1 MGKSPHT
8 RDRCDTTLAKVSTP
22 AKIAA
27 QKRFLD
33 AYRLSLRIAIAAR
46 LAGVH
51 RATVYRWLTDPAF
64 ADAMRAA
71 TEDFFRLTR
80 ARVQKQVDERHR
92 WRQERERARR
102 PMRCELLAKARAATR
117 R

>member
-1 MGKSPHT
+1 M
-8 RDRCDTTLAKVSTP
+8 LAQDSTP
-22 AKIAA
+22 AKTASR
-27 QKRFLD
+27 KRFLD
-33 AYRLSLRIAIAAR
+33 AYRETLRIAPAAR

-51 RATVYRWLTDPAF
+51 RATIYRWMVDPAF
-64 ADAMRAA
+64 TDAMRVA

-80 ARVQKQVDERHR
+80 ARVQGEEDERRR

-102 PMRCELLAKARAATR
+102 PMRCELLAKARAAKR